1 MTPHE
6 PRERL
11 VKIMTL
17 LVYEGTLHNY
27 KKKFEGEILITQK
40 LVSDALYNELSEA
53 YEGYLD
59 LLPND
64 NLTKLRELDKLSK
77 IVTQN
82 NSYKRKKES
91 SRNEELIANAVNF
104 AQFKFYYRVISADIT
119 KLDLGLTAPKRKTK
133 PTNETKLAL
142 TSNELMCLFRK
153 LANEELFTSSD
164 SSHLAR
170 GIESLCGHSFNKT
183 RVKGQ
188 TMNPTQLKNIKKVID
203 NISAI
208 LQKDIE
214 QGGI

>member
-11 VKIMTL
+11 VKIQAL
-17 LVYEGTLHNY
+17 LVYETALHNY

-77 IVTQN
+77 TVTQN

-104 AQFKFYYRVISADIT
+104 AQFKFYHRVISADIT
-119 KLDLGLTAPKRKTK
+119 KLDLELTAPKRKTK

-170 GIESLCGHSFNKT
+170 GIESLSQFSANKT
-183 RVKGQ
+183 REKGR
-188 TMNPTQLKNIKKVID
+188 NLKLKELENIKMVID